1 MHQYPLQSLACTC
14 CTYTYSYLH
23 TILVNV
29 YVYVCTCTCTC
40 ERTCM
45 IRSFFKLL
53 NIPSILPY
61 LDRIVYLEFNLHL
74 QRYTSL
80 CRHTIGTV
88 EGVTSSEFI
97 TTTFESVIEL
107 ASGAFCFVSS
117 SASNSYVNSRRVLC
131 RSRRQENSIII
142 KFQQPECGSDLSYGS
157 WTRKSHFSRVY
168 TCAVSP
174 KRATFC
180 FLCHIHFHLQTL
192 DTKY

>member
-1 MHQYPLQSLACTC
+1 
-14 CTYTYSYLH
+14 
-23 TILVNV
+23 
-29 YVYVCTCTCTC
+29 
-40 ERTCM
+40 M

-61 LDRIVYLEFNLHL
+61 LDRIINLDFNLHL

-80 CRHTIGTV
+80 YCHSIGTV
-88 EGVTSSEFI
+88 EGVTSVWFT
-97 TTTFESVIEL
+97 TTTFESVIEI
-107 ASGAFCFVSS
+107 AEGAFRFLSS

-131 RSRRQENSIII
+131 WSRRQENSIII

-157 WTRKSHFSRVY
+157 WTRKSHLSRVY
-168 TCAVSP
+168 TRAVSH